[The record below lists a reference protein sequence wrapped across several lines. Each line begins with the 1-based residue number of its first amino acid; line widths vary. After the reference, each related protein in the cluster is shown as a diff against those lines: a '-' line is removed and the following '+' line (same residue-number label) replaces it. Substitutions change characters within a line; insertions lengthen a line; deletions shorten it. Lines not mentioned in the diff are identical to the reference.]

1 MEKDLIDKEVAIDID
16 QQTSNLR
23 ITAPKKKSEMSFN
36 RANARHGPAQK
47 NKQEFTP
54 HDWKEYSERNIALS
68 NKGIKSALHLQ
79 TAIDGLL
86 ARNTSNLRT
95 QKVNIE
101 SNVCSLFQQ
110 RRKIY
115 FVLVL
120 ICDVI
125 NIF

>member
-1 MEKDLIDKEVAIDID
+1 
-16 QQTSNLR
+16 
-23 ITAPKKKSEMSFN
+23 MSFN

-95 QKVNIE
+95 QKVDIAFHGFNLFKQEYKYVKICYCI
-101 SNVCSLFQQ
+101 NVLCNNLF
-110 RRKIY
+110 
-115 FVLVL
+115 L
-120 ICDVI
+120 IGSHR
-125 NIF
+125 